1 MRPQKAQTAQHDQL
15 DAAIDHVA
23 ARMVAVRDDPDMLL
37 RIASA
42 LPPRSSRLGWLIP
55 QFAALSVIVV
65 AAVWWSMGER
75 LTAPAVLPSTVI
87 AGFSVPPGVSARG
100 PEREPE
106 REPEPEP
113 EPRTSRTKLSEPPA
127 PSEPPEPLRS
137 DFDRALPALEL
148 SVIGPAPLA
157 IAESLTLAPLEIGE
171 LPLTAEA
178 VVPNQF

>member
-1 MRPQKAQTAQHDQL
+1 MKPQKAQTAQDDQL

-23 ARMVAVRDDPDMLL
+23 ARMVAVPDDPDMLL
-37 RIASA
+37 RIAST
-42 LPPRSSRLGWLIP
+42 LPPRSSHLGWLIP
-55 QFAALSVIVV
+55 QVAALSVIVV
-65 AAVWWSMGER
+65 AAVWWSMGEQ

-100 PEREPE
+100 PEREP
-106 REPEPEP
+106 EPEPEP